1 MRAQPS
7 PPLPA
12 RWTPPSAPRGAA
24 GERELART
32 LLAAKEASGK
42 TFTQIAQE
50 VGLTNLYT
58 AQLFLRQVALVRAR
72 GRRRRYA
79 RAAERG
85 ARAQAQLKEGTAE
98 KLRAAVPALP
108 DSSLAAMKRA
118 PLRQYDP
125 LIVQDPLV
133 YRLTEVRAARA

>member
-1 MRAQPS
+1 VRAQPS

-50 VGLTNLYT
+50 VGLT
-58 AQLFLRQVALVRAR
+58 LRQVTLVSAR

-79 RAAERG
+79 R
-85 ARAQAQLKEGTAE
+85 L
-98 KLRAAVPALP
+98 
-108 DSSLAAMKRA
+108 S
-118 PLRQYDP
+118 
-125 LIVQDPLV
+125 
-133 YRLTEVRAARA
+133 AARARRPS

>member
-58 AQLFLRQVALVRAR
+58 AQLFLRQVTLVSAR

-79 RAAERG
+79 R
-85 ARAQAQLKEGTAE
+85 L
-98 KLRAAVPALP
+98 
-108 DSSLAAMKRA
+108 S
-118 PLRQYDP
+118 
-125 LIVQDPLV
+125 
-133 YRLTEVRAARA
+133 AARARRPS